1 MKELKCRFKG
11 LADGYEINFKNQSVL
26 VSISIGQ
33 DSKNTTRFSALLK
46 LIFQHFENC
55 TITLHD
61 TLQRYTMAI
70 QTGRTSSDCYQDA
83 MLLGDQWLAAH
94 QKLCNDY
101 GDRIKIIRWDEW
113 LNHTLFKDSQQ
124 MIKDEIQNDSAYK
137 QYFTESID
145 AYLNRYA
152 NRLTESSVFNR
163 KQAESLC
170 LDYLIEECAI
180 LCLWPSTGCH
190 FEIHDGAHNSAMQK
204 SLKRFVD
211 QKQNYSFQ
219 MLNIIFNHR
228 PNLNPQKLLKHLV
241 CHDNPIRSYA

>member
-1 MKELKCRFKG
+1 MEALKCDFKS
-11 LADGYEINFKNQSVL
+11 LSYHKEFNFKNQSAL
-26 VSISIGQ
+26 VSVSLGQ
-33 DSKNTTRFSALLK
+33 KIKHTERFSAILRLV
-46 LIFQHFENC
+46 FQHFGYC
-55 TITLHD
+55 TITLGD
-61 TLQRYTMAI
+61 TLQRHTMAI
-70 QTGRTSSDCYQDA
+70 HTGREADDCYQDA

-124 MIKDEIQNDSAYK
+124 MIKDEIQKNSAYK

-152 NRLTESSVFNR
+152 NRLTASSVFNR

-180 LCLWPSTGCH
+180 LCLWPSTGCQ
-190 FEIHDGAHNSAMQK
+190 FEIYDGAHQKAMKKTLEYFVHKPKHNS
-204 SLKRFVD
+204 L
-211 QKQNYSFQ
+211 Q
-219 MLNIIFNHR
+219 MLNIFFNDDKKR
-228 PNLNPQKLLKHLV
+228 EPQTFFDKKFF
-241 CHDNPIRSYA
+241 